1 MKAQWPIETVEK
13 KPDPAPLN
21 PCRRLY
27 LLHFRTRPRSIARQ
41 FGLPLDQMTIFNYM
55 NRLWF
60 CKERPEIY
68 KRNQPDQAETQF
80 DPGSRSLLIGNRL
93 LATCPG
99 GLVNNAS
106 SIHVKPPDL
115 SADFPV
121 CLDDGGLPRSG
132 QGAE

>member
-60 CKERPEIY
+60 YKERPEIY
-68 KRNQPDQAETQF
+68 SGCHQHVPVEAEC
-80 DPGSRSLLIGNRL
+80 RR
-93 LATCPG
+93 
-99 GLVNNAS
+99 GLS
-106 SIHVKPPDL
+106 GTMEGDL
-115 SADFPV
+115 SK
-121 CLDDGGLPRSG
+121 GHS
-132 QGAE
+132 